1 MDDRFDIPEVMPRVI
16 RGLLIALIAATI
28 VPALPLPAQETP
40 DNFRWIDFHSPKDLD
55 VVLWVTKAL
64 EAEKWTAIREI
75 GVQYDAA
82 LVVTSLRQGPQA
94 LVASD
99 TFNVWS
105 VSLTNHLVT
114 ALIKGANLR
123 LLDWMLF
130 SIGKP
135 RELGALYDDC
145 NECNSSLFFTSFYYD
160 QRQHGWAARW
170 LRGTQAVP
178 LLTGKAPQGVD
189 VTQVYALMADPNGHE
204 LVGTW
209 SHFDYGKQKPAEDYI
224 YQYDVDPWTGL
235 DRTQFL
241 NGKEGEA
248 MKRRLCLGSD
258 VVSGLAKGQDS
269 PLCQQV
275 LKRQPQRKSR

>member
-1 MDDRFDIPEVMPRVI
+1 MHGVI
-16 RGLLIALIAATI
+16 RGLLTALIAA
-28 VPALPLPAQETP
+28 VVASALPLSAQETP
-40 DNFRWIDFHSPKDLD
+40 DNFRWIDFHSPKDQD

-82 LVVTSLRQGPQA
+82 LVVTTLRQGPQS
-94 LVASD
+94 LVSSD

-114 ALIKGANLR
+114 ALIKGVNLR

-130 SIGKP
+130 SIGEP

-145 NECNSSLFFTSFYYD
+145 NECNASLFFTAFYYD

-170 LRGTQAVP
+170 LRGVQAVP
-178 LLTGKAPQGVD
+178 LLSANAPQGVN

-224 YQYDVDPWTGL
+224 YQYDVDPFTGL

-241 NGKEGEA
+241 NGKAGDA
-248 MKRRLCLGSD
+248 MKRRVCTASD

-269 PLCQQV
+269 PLCQQT
-275 LKRQPQRKSR
+275 LNKSPQRKPR

>member
-1 MDDRFDIPEVMPRVI
+1 MHGVI
-16 RGLLIALIAATI
+16 RGLLIAVIAA
-28 VPALPLPAQETP
+28 VAVSALPLSAQETP
-40 DNFRWIDFHSPKDLD
+40 ENFRWIDFHAPKDQD

-82 LVVTSLRQGPQA
+82 LVVTTLRQGPQA
-94 LVASD
+94 MVSSD

-114 ALIKGANLR
+114 ALIKGVNLR

-145 NECNSSLFFTSFYYD
+145 NECNASLFFTSFYYD
-160 QRQHGWAARW
+160 QRQHGWSARW

-178 LLTGKAPQGVD
+178 LQAANAPHGVD

-204 LVGTW
+204 LLGTW

-241 NGKEGEA
+241 NGKEGDA
-248 MKRRLCLGSD
+248 MKRRLCLASD

-269 PLCQQV
+269 AFCAQV
-275 LKRQPQRKSR
+275 LNKPVQHRTR

>member
-1 MDDRFDIPEVMPRVI
+1 MHGVI
-16 RGLLIALIAATI
+16 RGLLIALIAAVVASA
-28 VPALPLPAQETP
+28 VPLSAQETP
-40 DNFRWIDFHSPKDLD
+40 DNFRWIDFHSPKDQD
-55 VVLWVTKAL
+55 VVLWVTKSL

-82 LVVTSLRQGPQA
+82 LVVTTLREGPQA

-114 ALIKGANLR
+114 ALIKGVNLR

-130 SIGKP
+130 SIGQP

-145 NECNSSLFFTSFYYD
+145 NNCNSSLFFTAFYYD

-170 LRGTQAVP
+170 VRGTQAV
-178 LLTGKAPQGVD
+178 LLLNANEPQGVN

-209 SHFDYGKQKPAEDYI
+209 SHFDYGKQKPPEDYI

-241 NGKEGEA
+241 NGKQGDA
-248 MKRRLCLGSD
+248 MKRRLCLASD

-269 PLCQQV
+269 ALCQQT
-275 LKRQPQRKSR
+275 LGRQPQRKAR

>member
-1 MDDRFDIPEVMPRVI
+1 MHGVI
-16 RGLLIALIAATI
+16 RGTLIALAAALL
-28 VPALPLPAQETP
+28 VSALPLFAQEAP
-40 DNFRWIDFHSPKDLD
+40 DNFRWIDFHSPADQD

-64 EAEKWTAIREI
+64 EAEKWSAIREI

-82 LVVTSLRQGPQA
+82 LVITTLRQGPQA
-94 LVASD
+94 QPASD

-114 ALIKGANLR
+114 SLLKGVNLH

-130 SIGKP
+130 SLGRP
-135 RELGALYDDC
+135 RELGALYNDCRDC
-145 NECNSSLFFTSFYYD
+145 NATLFFTAFYYD

-170 LRGTQAVP
+170 LRGVQAIP
-178 LLTGKAPQGVD
+178 LQSASASPGVE

-209 SHFDYGKQKPAEDYI
+209 NHFDYGKTKPAEDYI
-224 YQYDVDPWTGL
+224 YQYDVDSSNGL

-241 NGKEGEA
+241 NGKPGDA
-248 MKRRLCLGSD
+248 MKRRLCLASD
-258 VVSGLAKGQDS
+258 AVSGLAKGRDS
-269 PLCQQV
+269 ALCQQ
-275 LKRQPQRKSR
+275 LLNPRSQHKPR

>member
-1 MDDRFDIPEVMPRVI
+1 MLGLI
-16 RGLLIALIAATI
+16 RGVHITLIAAVLTS
-28 VPALPLPAQETP
+28 VLSLSAQETP
-40 DNFRWIDFHSPKDLD
+40 DNFRWIDFHAPKDQD
-55 VVLWVTKAL
+55 VVIWVTKAL

-82 LVVTSLRQGPQA
+82 LVVTTLRQGPQS
-94 LVASD
+94 LVSSD

-114 ALIKGANLR
+114 ALIKGVNLR

-145 NECNSSLFFTSFYYD
+145 NECSASLFFTSFYYD

-178 LLTGKAPQGVD
+178 LLNAHEPQGVD

-224 YQYDVDPWTGL
+224 YQYDVDPWSGL

-241 NGKEGEA
+241 NGKPGDA
-248 MKRRLCLGSD
+248 MKHRLCTASD

-269 PLCQQV
+269 PLCLQV
-275 LKRQPQRKSR
+275 LNKPPVRKR